1 MEEITEEIGEQLN
14 AIGGNLNNLES
25 LSRITQICLE
35 DEDNLKNWDIEIIFE
50 VLKVKITE
58 IKKDFNNI
66 TKVLKI

>member
-1 MEEITEEIGEQLN
+1 MEEITDEIGEQLN